1 MLHDLGSISFSFSCE
16 IERIHKYKRKLQ
28 CCSSCWLAGWIVN
41 WMSCWRA
48 GRQCEVK
55 VKEGRS
61 AHRKFEE
68 GKLTKQ
74 SANHYGT
81 TQARLQHY
89 RVGMG
94 PCNKHKG
101 PAMQPWNEHN
111 QTNTQIINHVV
122 TQSLQTASV
131 VILLFCLHCLFGH
144 GVDHSCHGYLCV
156 LVYFTMW
163 HVWFV
168 ACVPASK

>member
-1 MLHDLGSISFSFSCE
+1 
-16 IERIHKYKRKLQ
+16 
-28 CCSSCWLAGWIVN
+28 LAGWIVN

-131 VILLFCLHCLFGH
+131 VILFILFALFVWSWCWSFMSWLLVCVSLLHHVTCLICSMCARIE
-144 GVDHSCHGYLCV
+144 VNV
-156 LVYFTMW
+156 V
-163 HVWFV
+163 
-168 ACVPASK
+168 